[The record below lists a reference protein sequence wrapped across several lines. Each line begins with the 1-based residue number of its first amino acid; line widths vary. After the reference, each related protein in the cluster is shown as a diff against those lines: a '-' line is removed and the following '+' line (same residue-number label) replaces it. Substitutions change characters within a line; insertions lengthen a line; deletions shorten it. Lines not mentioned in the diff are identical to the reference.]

1 METVVIEKSVLD
13 YFIIIGV
20 FLIQTFFMGMI
31 VYLKRK
37 KRTLADTKILPIS
50 FVISIIVYYILIGQ
64 ANNLEINEFSI
75 ASLVNGVVINQ
86 FLVLVYIF
94 TWIRDYF
101 KAKDAPKV
109 VTKVGVILFLTLAVG
124 LYGIYLL
131 NFLFSWV
138 TI

>member
-20 FLIQTFFMGMI
+20 FFIQTFFMGMLI
-31 VYLKRK
+31 YLKRK
-37 KRTLADTKILPIS
+37 KRTIADSKIVS
-50 FVISIIVYYILIGQ
+50 FGSVIAVVVYYILISQ
-64 ANNLEINEFSI
+64 SNNLEINEFSI

-86 FLVLVYIF
+86 FFVLLYIF

-101 KAKDAPKV
+101 KDKNAPKV
-109 VTKVGVILFLTLAVG
+109 VTQIGVVLFTILPVG

-131 NFLFSWV
+131 NFVFSWV
-138 TI
+138 NV